1 MEDSS
6 YTAEAIIA
14 AANHAEGHLWTPDG
28 AIEVPFTQVFPY
40 DFGGAGDI
48 NATIEDMARWV
59 RLQLGNG
66 SFEGRRIV
74 SPENLAFTRTPKVA
88 LSDKISYALG
98 WIIQQTHN
106 SNIVWHNGGTNG
118 FGAYVGM
125 VPDKNVGV
133 IVLSNE
139 TNVGFPDAIGL
150 WTLDRILDNPK
161 VDYAADT
168 LKAAKNK
175 FETAVKLFA
184 KPANPRPFPP
194 LAPLAGNFVNPS
206 IGAVGVAPEG
216 DALVM
221 KIQATGAKLQLEPWD
236 GDVFT
241 VKLMPLGRFAAI
253 AKNLGPLPTGFV
265 QFQIDKD
272 AKLNLLRLSYDDG
285 QAFEFRR
292 K

>member
-1 MEDSS
+1 
-6 YTAEAIIA
+6 
-14 AANHAEGHLWTPDG
+14 
-28 AIEVPFTQVFPY
+28 
-40 DFGGAGDI
+40 
-48 NATIEDMARWV
+48 
-59 RLQLGNG
+59 
-66 SFEGRRIV
+66 
-74 SPENLAFTRTPKVA
+74 
-88 LSDKISYALG
+88 
-98 WIIQQTHN
+98 
-106 SNIVWHNGGTNG
+106 
-118 FGAYVGM
+118 M